1 MQVFAQVEAQVR
13 KQTRCKFLHCFCTV
27 LVDVNCG
34 FFVLFLHCFGVMV
47 DVMAV
52 IDDGC
57 DGGDRWWMWVD
68 GGVWMSMPVWM

>member
-1 MQVFAQVEAQVR
+1 
-13 KQTRCKFLHCFCTV
+13 
-27 LVDVNCG
+27 VDVNCG